1 MLNYF
6 LFLQNLTHQ
15 LRATEQELNT
25 AKTGWAPWLSKTLT
39 SIKEA
44 ANKKDFSNIVV
55 SQTNFQNTTPTFI
68 SHINPVRRESVPQK
82 KETTVSALEI
92 RRDSAPIIKDSQSC
106 GSFTTQK

>member
-1 MLNYF
+1 MNLS
-6 LFLQNLTHQ
+6 LQNLTHQ

-44 ANKKDFSNIVV
+44 ANKKEFSNIVT
-55 SQTNFQNTTPTFI
+55 SQTNFHNTTPTFI

-82 KETTVSALEI
+82 KETVTAIEI
-92 RRDSAPIIKDSQSC
+92 RRDSAPLIKDSQSC